1 IGAAMIGWYGTAM
14 LCYVTPKEHLG
25 LPNKKD
31 VKAQFAELRTLGELT
46 HRAWEHDVQVMI
58 EGPGHVPMHMIKEN
72 MDLQLEVCKEA
83 PFYTLGPLT
92 TDIAP
97 GYDHIT
103 SAIGAAMIGWYGT
116 AMLCYVTPKEH
127 LGLPNKKDVK

>member
-1 IGAAMIGWYGTAM
+1 MSG
-14 LCYVTPKEHLG
+14 
-25 LPNKKD
+25 
-31 VKAQFAELRTLGELT
+31 
-46 HRAWEHDVQVMI
+46 
-58 EGPGHVPMHMIKEN
+58 
-72 MDLQLEVCKEA
+72 A

-103 SAIGAAMIGWYGT
+103 SAIGAAMIGWFGT

-127 LGLPNKKDVK
+127 LGLPNKDDVRRRCYYVQNRCACS